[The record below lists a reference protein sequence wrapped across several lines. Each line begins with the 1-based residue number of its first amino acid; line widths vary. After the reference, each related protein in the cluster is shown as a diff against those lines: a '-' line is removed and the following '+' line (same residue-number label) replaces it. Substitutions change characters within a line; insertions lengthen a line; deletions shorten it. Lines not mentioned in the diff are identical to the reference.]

1 MGYRKFSDR
10 DEDGW
15 EVRDESDRRWVFR
28 PLRGNEKA
36 ETRVTPPSGV
46 DDPFELTT
54 EELQKLLDGG
64 RPARGR
70 GRPPSPFRD
79 DLD

>member
-10 DEDGW
+10 DGDGW

-28 PLRGNEKA
+28 PLRGNDKI
-36 ETRVTPPSGV
+36 ETRVHPPSGA
-46 DDPFELTT
+46 DDPFELST

-64 RPARGR
+64 QPAQGR
-70 GRPPSPFRD
+70 SRPPSPFRD
-79 DLD
+79 E